1 MDTIPTDVNVII
13 RFLLTPAGL
22 GTAIVVII
30 GLLKRL
36 QDRPDWLGAIG
47 RWVRDHAMAMSLI
60 LAAVLGTGVYLVQ
73 AYNLSEYLETV
84 WPVVVLVLNA
94 TTWAMSQ
101 GIYNAQKHVSN
112 S

>member
-1 MDTIPTDVNVII
+1 MDTIPTDVTVII

-36 QDRPDWLGAIG
+36 QSRPGWLGQVG
-47 RWVRDHAMAMSLI
+47 RWVRDHAMLTSLA
-60 LAAVLGTGVYLVQ
+60 LAVVLGTGVYLIQ

-84 WPVVVLVLNA
+84 WPLVVLILNA

-101 GIYNAQKHVSN
+101 GIYNAQKQLAN